1 MNFFDY
7 IKNESFFKPLTFKYR
22 RIYYDCI
29 RILIDRSKEL
39 PVLYESDAKDSIT
52 LYLKN
57 EEIYNIFNTQK
68 FLNRPVEV
76 AVSNTSGAAGIAHWI
91 DSHYRLK
98 GDQKVDKNSELVK
111 MIKSWV
117 DQQYE
122 DGRVTVLCDTELEAI
137 VAETCQRLG
146 ITLK

>member
-1 MNFFDY
+1 MTDVKENVKKISADIRENERY
-7 IKNESFFKPLTFKYR
+7 IQERCENCA
-22 RIYYDCI
+22 D
-29 RILIDRSKEL
+29 ILI
-39 PVLYESDAKDSIT
+39 
-52 LYLKN
+52 
-57 EEIYNIFNTQK
+57 
-68 FLNRPVEV
+68 RPMRLGDEHKVDCLMVYIEV

>member
-1 MNFFDY
+1 MRKR
-7 IKNESFFKPLTFKYR
+7 IGLPHTGKNSLR
-22 RIYYDCI
+22 W
-29 RILIDRSKEL
+29 KEL
-39 PVLYESDAKDSIT
+39 RCDESYGTPRRRT
-52 LYLKN
+52 LLKN
-57 EEIYNIFNTQK
+57 EEIPNVLDTQK

-117 DQQYE
+117 DQQYRCCRE
-122 DGRVTVLCDTELEAI
+122 RTMRGL
-137 VAETCQRLG
+137 
-146 ITLK
+146 

>member
-1 MNFFDY
+1 MRIVICIDY
-7 IKNESFFKPLTFKYR
+7 ENPEIST
-22 RIYYDCI
+22 
-29 RILIDRSKEL
+29 RS
-39 PVLYESDAKDSIT
+39 
-52 LYLKN
+52 
-57 EEIYNIFNTQK
+57 Q
-68 FLNRPVEV
+68 V

-122 DGRVTVLCDTELEAI
+122 DGRVTVLCEAELEAI

-146 ITLK
+146 IR